1 LNWSYQ
7 LIDSA
12 ENKGTYM
19 NWNPPEKPGELTES
33 RLIGAILDNHF
44 PPGTNLPGER
54 ELAVQF
60 GVTRPTL
67 REVLQRL
74 ERDGW
79 IEINQGKP
87 TRVRD
92 YWQEG
97 NLAVLVAVALYKG
110 DLPHDFVPNLL
121 SVRILLAPAYTRLAV
136 DRDCK
141 AVAAMLE
148 TTLTLEDSAD
158 AYSTYDWQLHRQLTI
173 LSENPVFTLFINSVA
188 RLYGVVGAVYFYSA
202 EARAHSLQYYRDLL
216 ECAQRG
222 DGQAAHLLTER
233 VMRESLDLWKTHTDS
248 DQQA

>member
-1 LNWSYQ
+1 LES
-7 LIDSA
+7 
-12 ENKGTYM
+12 TR
-19 NWNPPEKPGELTES
+19 KPGELTES
-33 RLIGAILDNHF
+33 RLISAILDNHF

-79 IEINQGKP
+79 IEIRQGKP
-87 TRVRD
+87 TRVRN

-110 DLPHDFVPNLL
+110 EFPHDFVPNLL
-121 SVRILLAPAYTRLAV
+121 HVRILLAPAYTRLAIE
-136 DRDCK
+136 RDCK

-148 TTLTLEDSAD
+148 ATPTLEDSAD
-158 AYSTYDWQLHRQLTI
+158 TFSTYDWQIHRQLTI
-173 LSENPVFTLFINSVA
+173 LSDNPVFTLFINSVA
-188 RLYGVVGAVYFYSA
+188 RLYGVVGAVYFA
-202 EARAHSLQYYRDLL
+202 HADARAHSLQYYRGLL
-216 ECAQRG
+216 ECAQRQ
-222 DGQAAHLLTER
+222 DSQAAQLLTER
-233 VMRESLDLWKTHTDS
+233 VMRESLDLWKTHTGP